1 MKKRFIKALSLVLV
15 LTLMLGIAVSMPV
28 SADKSPAEISSEI
41 SKLEQDQKN
50 LKATI
55 AELKKDAKKQNE
67 LKAAIEKQIA
77 SVQKQIELC
86 NQQIDSITAKIAANK
101 AEIAKKNAEIEADK
115 LAFKKRLRAIYMSSS
130 DSNVKILL
138 GADDFSQ
145 FLQLSQLTAS
155 VSARDKLMIEKIVA
169 AVKVLEEKQVE
180 NNKLLEEQTAVKNTI
195 VKKQNEL
202 KAQNNEIQALISQ
215 INKEQG
221 NAQAQ
226 INKNDKEIEEMR
238 YELNKI
244 LSEASGDTDQV
255 YDGSQFLWPVP
266 SIRKVSSPFGYR
278 WGTTHNG
285 IDISNGTYGAKIVA
299 IADGVVTR
307 SIKHCTHNYPKDP
320 LRDCCGISG
329 QGKGYG
335 NHVVIDHGVG
345 SDGKK
350 YTAYYA
356 HMQTVAVSNGQKVKK
371 GQTIGYV
378 GCTGQ
383 STGPHLHF
391 GLMMGTYNSSTKK
404 WTTKWVNPMLYYSGV
419 K

>member
-1 MKKRFIKALSLVLV
+1 MKKGFIRAVSLALA
-15 LTLMLGIAVSMPV
+15 LTLTVGAAVSMPAV
-28 SADKSPAEISSEI
+28 EAKTPAQISSDI
-41 SKLEQDQKN
+41 SKLEKDQKD
-50 LKATI
+50 LKAKI
-55 AELKKDAKKQNE
+55 SELKKDASKQKE
-67 LKAAIEKQIA
+67 LKEAIEKQIA
-77 SVQKQIELC
+77 SVQKEIELC

-101 AEIAKKNAEIEADK
+101 AEIAKKNAEIDADK
-115 LAFKKRLRAIYMSSS
+115 LAFKKRLRAIYMSNS

-138 GADDFSQ
+138 GAEDFSQ

-155 VSARDKLMIEKIVA
+155 VSAHDKLMIEKIVA

-202 KAQNNEIQALISQ
+202 KAQNSEIQSLISK
-215 INKEQG
+215 INSDQSST
-221 NAQAQ
+221 QAQ
-226 INKNDKEIEEMR
+226 INKNDKLISEMQT
-238 YELNKI
+238 ELSRI
-244 LSEASGDTDQV
+244 QSEASGSTSQI

-266 SIRKVSSPFGYR
+266 SIRKTSSLFGPR
-278 WGTTHNG
+278 WGTNHNG
-285 IDISNGTYGAKIVA
+285 IDIANGTYGAKIVA

-307 SIKHCTHNYPKDP
+307 SINHCIHNRPKSS
-320 LRDCCGISG
+320 DCCGISG

-345 SDGKK
+345 SDGKR

-356 HMQTVAVSNGQKVKK
+356 HMQTVAVGNGAKVKK

-378 GCTGQ
+378 GCTGY

-391 GLMMGTYNSSTKK
+391 GLMRGTYNASTKK
-404 WTTKWVNPMLYYSGV
+404 WTTIWVDPMLYYSGT